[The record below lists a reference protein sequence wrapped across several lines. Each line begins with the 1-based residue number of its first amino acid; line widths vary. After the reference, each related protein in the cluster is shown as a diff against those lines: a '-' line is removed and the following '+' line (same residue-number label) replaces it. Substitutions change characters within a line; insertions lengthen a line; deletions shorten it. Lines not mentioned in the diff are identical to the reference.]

1 VTKKLTYHKKIDLGP
16 NINLIPLSLIERIC
30 SLDITRTRMTLQLAD
45 KSMTHPSE
53 MVEDVL
59 VKVNKFMFSI
69 DFGVMDIEEDDG
81 VPLI

>member
-1 VTKKLTYHKKIDLGP
+1 
-16 NINLIPLSLIERIC
+16 
-30 SLDITRTRMTLQLAD
+30 MTLQLAD
-45 KSMTHPSE
+45 KSITHPSE

-81 VPLI
+81 VPLILGRPFMKITRMMIDIDDG